1 MRKIILLMAALISP
15 PLAWADA
22 DADIAYREAVMKV
35 VGGHMKAMGTI
46 LKGQVHT
53 ADLAY
58 HANSM
63 RDVSL
68 LVPQI
73 FPAGSG
79 EGKTAALAAIWDE
92 PVEFK
97 LAMDLYVKAA
107 AAMADAVAGP
117 KVAGA
122 VASPAMADVNMMA
135 RVGPA
140 IQALGKSCKG
150 CHDDYKSDD

>member
-1 MRKIILLMAALISP
+1 MRKIILLMAVLLSP

-35 VGGHMKAMGTI
+35 VGGHMKAMSTI
-46 LKGQVHT
+46 LKGQVHM

-68 LVPQI
+68 LAPQI

-92 PVEFK
+92 PAEFK
-97 LAMDLYVKAA
+97 AAMDRYVNAA
-107 AAMADAVAGP
+107 AGMADAVASQDMGQ
-117 KVAGA
+117 
-122 VASPAMADVNMMA
+122 
-135 RVGPA
+135 VGPA

-150 CHDDYKSDD
+150 CHDDYKSAD

>member
-1 MRKIILLMAALISP
+1 MRKIMLLMAALISP

-35 VGGHMKAMGTI
+35 VGGHMKAMSTI
-46 LKGQVHT
+46 LKGQVHM

-58 HANSM
+58 NANRM
-63 RDVSL
+63 RDVAL
-68 LVPQI
+68 LAPQI

-92 PVEFK
+92 PAEFK
-97 LAMDLYVKAA
+97 AAMDRYVNAA
-107 AAMADAVAGP
+107 AGMADAVASQDMGQ
-117 KVAGA
+117 
-122 VASPAMADVNMMA
+122 
-135 RVGPA
+135 VGPA